1 MQIVN
6 PRVAPHSC
14 SAFIGIKPMG
24 LSAAALADTAR
35 VGGKRAQAAVWRL
48 EVEYCLGFARN
59 FRFCPNFKT
68 NKNGQL
74 EWPAGPKTCC
84 SGAHRTFGE
93 LPCGRGTS

>member
-35 VGGKRAQAAVWRL
+35 VGGKRAQAAVRRL
-48 EVEYCLGFARN
+48 EVEYCLGFAH
-59 FRFCPNFKT
+59 FRFCPNCFKLQQAT
-68 NKNGQL
+68 RQL
-74 EWPAGPKTCC
+74 HTVACPP
-84 SGAHRTFGE
+84 SG
-93 LPCGRGTS
+93 C